1 MVLAARHFFGTII
14 FMKRQSLVPKKRRG
28 PAPTGQG
35 IQIQVRIQPEKL
47 SQLDRWIADQK
58 GKLSRP
64 EAIRRIVERTLARSS
79 RPKRVGKTKA
89 QVASD
94 LAAHAAD
101 RIVDKSLPPEEQQRR
116 KRALIKGP
124 KEFRDIR
131 GDLPDSET

>member
-1 MVLAARHFFGTII
+1 MV
-14 FMKRQSLVPKKRRG
+14 SKKRRG

-79 RPKRVGKTKA
+79 RPKRVGKRKA

-101 RIVDKSLPPEEQQRR
+101 RILDKSLPPEEQQRR
-116 KRALIKGP
+116 KRALIK
-124 KEFRDIR
+124 
-131 GDLPDSET
+131 

>member
-1 MVLAARHFFGTII
+1 MI
-14 FMKRQSLVPKKRRG
+14 FMKPQSLVPKKKRG

-64 EAIRRIVERTLARSS
+64 EAIRRIVERTLAHFS
-79 RPKRVGKTKA
+79 RPKGVSKKKA
-89 QVASD
+89 QKASD
-94 LAAHAAD
+94 LASRAAD
-101 RIVDKSLPPEEQQRR
+101 RIVDKSIPPEEQQRR

-131 GDLPDSET
+131 GDLPESET